1 MCIRFTNGTLPLDM
15 LSHLPPLPIVID
27 YWSMDTV
34 EDDSGILHAIQL
46 RDRVRRIVLQ
56 APSHALDRLIV
67 PMDQPFPTLES
78 LSLSSTTGRK
88 EGTKLKIPGTF
99 LAPNLR
105 HLTSHGACLPMRLP
119 LFASSV
125 SLVTLKLTDIAAPGY
140 FTPEDLVTQ
149 LQHLPLLEELSV
161 EFSIPMPRPSAEGEL
176 LREPLTLTTL
186 PSLKWLVFR
195 GVGAYLEG
203 LLARI
208 SSPLLERFNVTLF
221 TQLTFTLPH
230 LSRFTRTTEGLR
242 HHPGG
247 ANVIFDRE
255 SVSFLVVGSES
266 ENNRQFGDGPF
277 SLRITCK
284 PFDWQVIAATQVCG
298 ALEPIL
304 SAVEEEVTLVLDG
317 LPPDWRDA
325 VDDVVWRELLGPF
338 RSAKRLRVS
347 CSRQC
352 CSSLAP
358 ELSSSAALESY
369 RARAGLLIPG
379 LVLPALRH
387 LEPPHDV
394 VETGHTEAPSR
405 ERPSHPVV
413 HPPPPPP
420 PLTQVERAAHSTG
433 SFEVIEGDSD
443 DLPPPLV
450 SDPVPA
456 KRNWFRRAVVD
467 RVWKKRLGPR
477 TTRAGS

>member
-1 MCIRFTNGTLPLDM
+1 
-15 LSHLPPLPIVID
+15 
-27 YWSMDTV
+27 
-34 EDDSGILHAIQL
+34 
-46 RDRVRRIVLQ
+46 
-56 APSHALDRLIV
+56 
-67 PMDQPFPTLES
+67 
-78 LSLSSTTGRK
+78 
-88 EGTKLKIPGTF
+88 
-99 LAPNLR
+99 
-105 HLTSHGACLPMRLP
+105 MRLP

-195 GVGAYLEG
+195 GVCAYLEG

-221 TQLTFTLPH
+221 TQLTFPLPH
-230 LSRFTRTTEGLR
+230 LSRFTRTTVGLR
-242 HHPGG
+242 HPGG

-255 SVSFLVVGSES
+255 SVSFIVVGSES
-266 ENNRQFGDGPF
+266 ENGQFGDGRPF

-284 PFDWQVIAATQVCG
+284 PFEWQMIAATQVCG

-338 RSAKRLRVS
+338 RSAKRLRISSS
-347 CSRQC
+347 CQC

-387 LEPPHDV
+387 LEPPHDD
-394 VETGHTEAPSR
+394 VETGHTEAR
-405 ERPSHPVV
+405 ERPSHHPV
-413 HPPPPPP
+413 HPP

>member
-1 MCIRFTNGTLPLDM
+1 
-15 LSHLPPLPIVID
+15 
-27 YWSMDTV
+27 
-34 EDDSGILHAIQL
+34 
-46 RDRVRRIVLQ
+46 
-56 APSHALDRLIV
+56 
-67 PMDQPFPTLES
+67 
-78 LSLSSTTGRK
+78 
-88 EGTKLKIPGTF
+88 
-99 LAPNLR
+99 
-105 HLTSHGACLPMRLP
+105 MRLP

-208 SSPLLERFNVTLF
+208 SSPLLERFNITLF

-230 LSRFTRTTEGLR
+230 LSRFTRTTVGLR
-242 HHPGG
+242 HPGG
-247 ANVIFDRE
+247 ANVIFNRE
-255 SVSFLVVGSES
+255 GVSFIFVGSEN

-284 PFDWQVIAATQVCG
+284 PFDWQMIAATQVCG

-338 RSAKRLRVS
+338 RSAKRLRIS
-347 CSRQC
+347 CSCQ
-352 CSSLAP
+352 CSSPLAP
-358 ELSSSAALESY
+358 ELSSSALESY
-369 RARAGLLIPG
+369 RAAGSLIPIPIPG
-379 LVLPALRH
+379 LLVLPALQH
-387 LEPPHDV
+387 LELRD
-394 VETGHTEAPSR
+394 VETGHTEAPHLR
-405 ERPSHPVV
+405 RPSHPV

-420 PLTQVERAAHSTG
+420 PTQAQVERAAHSTG
-433 SFEVIEGDSD
+433 SFEVIEEDSD
-443 DLPPPLV
+443 DLPPPPV
-450 SDPVPA
+450 SDPAPA

-467 RVWKKRLGPR
+467 RVWKRLGPR

>member
-1 MCIRFTNGTLPLDM
+1 
-15 LSHLPPLPIVID
+15 
-27 YWSMDTV
+27 
-34 EDDSGILHAIQL
+34 
-46 RDRVRRIVLQ
+46 
-56 APSHALDRLIV
+56 
-67 PMDQPFPTLES
+67 
-78 LSLSSTTGRK
+78 
-88 EGTKLKIPGTF
+88 
-99 LAPNLR
+99 
-105 HLTSHGACLPMRLP
+105 
-119 LFASSV
+119 
-125 SLVTLKLTDIAAPGY
+125 
-140 FTPEDLVTQ
+140 
-149 LQHLPLLEELSV
+149 
-161 EFSIPMPRPSAEGEL
+161 
-176 LREPLTLTTL
+176 
-186 PSLKWLVFR
+186 
-195 GVGAYLEG
+195 LEG

-208 SSPLLERFNVTLF
+208 SSPLLERFNITLF

-242 HHPGG
+242 HPGG

-255 SVSFLVVGSES
+255 SVSFIVVGSEN
-266 ENNRQFGDGPF
+266 ENGQFGDGDGRPF

-284 PFDWQVIAATQVCG
+284 PFDWQMIAATQVCG

-347 CSRQC
+347 CGCQ

-387 LEPPHDV
+387 LEPPHDD

-413 HPPPPPP
+413 HPPPP
-420 PLTQVERAAHSTG
+420 LTQQVERAAHSTG

-456 KRNWFRRAVVD
+456 KRNWFRRAVID
-467 RVWKKRLGPR
+467 RVWKKRSGPR